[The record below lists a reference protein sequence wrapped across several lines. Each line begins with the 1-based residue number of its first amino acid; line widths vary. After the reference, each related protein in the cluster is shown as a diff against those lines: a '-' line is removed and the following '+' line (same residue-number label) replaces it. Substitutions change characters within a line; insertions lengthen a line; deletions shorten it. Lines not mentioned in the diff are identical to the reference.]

1 MKAMNQLYALTDEIL
16 TPKDTILDQIY
27 EILSSGIRFIQLRDK
42 TSNDDELIPL
52 AKEMKK
58 ICDKFD
64 AKLIINDRISLAKQI
79 NAHGLHIGKD
89 DISLQL
95 ARKALPKAYIGI
107 SCYDDINLAKNAQ
120 KNGADYVAFG
130 AMFQSH
136 TKKTAKPID
145 HRIISKAKKLS
156 IPICV
161 IGGINEQNIHQIKK
175 LEPNLIALVQAIYK
189 PNSIKNNI
197 HTLSEI
203 LNT

>member
-1 MKAMNQLYALTDEIL
+1 MKAINQLYALTDEIL

-27 EILSSGIRFIQLRDK
+27 EILSSGVKFIQLRDK
-42 TSNDDELIPL
+42 TSSDDELVSL
-52 AKEMKK
+52 AREMKK
-58 ICDKFD
+58 LCDKFN
-64 AKLIINDRISLAKQI
+64 AKLIINDRVSLAKQI

-89 DISLQL
+89 DISLKL

-107 SCYDDINLAKNAQ
+107 SCYDDLNLAKNAEQ
-120 KNGADYVAFG
+120 NGADYVAFG
-130 AMFQSH
+130 AMFQSD
-136 TKKTAKPID
+136 TKKIARPID
-145 HRIISKAKKLS
+145 HRIIIKAKKLS

-189 PNSIKNNI
+189 PSSIKSNI
-197 HTLSEI
+197 HALNQA

>member
-1 MKAMNQLYALTDEIL
+1 MKAMNQLYALTDDIL
-16 TPKDTILDQIY
+16 TPKDTILGQIY
-27 EILSSGIRFIQLRDK
+27 EILSSDIKFVQLRDK
-42 TSNDDELIPL
+42 KSSDDELISL

-58 ICDKFD
+58 LCDKFG
-64 AKLIINDRISLAKQI
+64 AKLIVNDRLSLAKQI

-89 DISLQL
+89 DISLSL
-95 ARKALPKAYIGI
+95 ARQNLPKAYIGI

-130 AMFQSH
+130 AMFQSQ
-136 TKKTAKPID
+136 TKKTAKPIEHD
-145 HRIISKAKKLS
+145 IIIKAKQELS

-175 LEPNLIALVQAIYK
+175 LNPDLIALVQAIYK

-197 HTLSEI
+197 QN
-203 LNT
+203 LNQN